1 MAIILDYNPKIR
13 YDFLDYERFPQKKS
27 HLQVANP
34 DSYRDRVFSVFRGK
48 IQAARYSVGV
58 LPVLRLKKRT
68 KCCG

>member
-1 MAIILDYNPKIR
+1 MIFWITK
-13 YDFLDYERFPQKKS
+13 DFRKKS
-27 HLQVANP
+27 HHLVAKFP
-34 DSYRDRVFSVFRGK
+34 FPIVSGFRAFRGK

>member
-1 MAIILDYNPKIR
+1 MIFWIR
-13 YDFLDYERFPQKKS
+13 KDFRKKEATFRWLKFRS
-27 HLQVANP
+27 RLLSGFRA
-34 DSYRDRVFSVFRGK
+34 FRGK